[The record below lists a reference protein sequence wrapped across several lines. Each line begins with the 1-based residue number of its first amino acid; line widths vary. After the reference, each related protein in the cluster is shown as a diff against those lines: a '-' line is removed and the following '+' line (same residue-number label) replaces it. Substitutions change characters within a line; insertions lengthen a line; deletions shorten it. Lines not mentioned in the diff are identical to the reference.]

1 MLTLICLIIFPFLI
15 WQALKTIRM
24 AKESAGWSTTSGVVT
39 ASTTKKVSFRVQPRV
54 TYSYEVNGAT
64 YTGER
69 ISFASLTPKQEVD
82 GVLGRYPLG
91 QPVTVYYSP
100 ADPRQ
105 SVLEPGM
112 NKQVSAPLRAYVYLF
127 TVLIVVNVL
136 LIGVSFLGKGEA
148 DSTPQAP
155 TYGNAAATDP
165 VATDPDYGDKLIMRD
180 AQNGNAHDQCLVG
193 KRYLTGYKIT
203 KDPVEAAK
211 WFQKAADQGDAEAQD
226 WLGVMYAKGMGV
238 TKSYEEALSLFHKS
252 ASQGNKLA
260 CVNLGRMY
268 DKGDGLPQD
277 HQQAVQWYQQAKG
290 DPEAEA
296 MMKKLGVSTAQ

>member
-1 MLTLICLIIFPFLI
+1 MIPIICLLLFPFVI

-24 AKESAGWSTTSGVVT
+24 AKASAGWNTTSGVVT
-39 ASTTKKVSFRVQPRV
+39 ASTTKKVAFRVQPRV
-54 TYSYEVNGAT
+54 TYSYEVNGSP

-69 ISFASLTPKQEVD
+69 ITFVSLTPKQEVD

-91 QPVTVYYSP
+91 QAVTVYYAP

-105 SVLEPGM
+105 SVLEPGA
-112 NKQVSAPLRAYVYLF
+112 NKQVSAPLRAYIYLF

-136 LIGVSFLGKGEA
+136 LIGVHFILPRDG

-155 TYGNAAATDP
+155 TYGDAAA
-165 VATDPDYGDKLIMRD
+165 ADPDYGDKLIMRD
-180 AQNGNAHDQCLVG
+180 AQNGNAHDQCSVG
-193 KRYLTGYKIT
+193 KRYLTGYKIA

-211 WFQKAADQGDAEAQD
+211 WFQKSADQGDAEAQD
-226 WLGVMYAKGMGV
+226 WLGVLYAKGMGV
-238 TKSYEEALSLFHKS
+238 TKNYDEALSLFHKS
-252 ASQGNKLA
+252 AGQGNKLA

-268 DKGDGLPQD
+268 DKGEGVAQD

-290 DPEAEA
+290 DPDADA
-296 MMKKLGVSTAQ
+296 MMKKLGISTAQ